1 MSNII
6 QTDKISKLGFGFMR
20 LPKKGDGFDMEQINR
35 MTDAYLESGGNY
47 FDTAFVYSGSEEAM
61 RESLIKRHPREKYMV
76 ATKLN
81 LRYADGPDKLEEQF
95 KTSMQRLGTDYI
107 DFYLLHNMNSKM
119 SRKAE
124 EWGAWDFLL
133 DLKRKGLAKHV
144 GFSFHGQV
152 CDLDEILQNH
162 PEVDFVQLQINY
174 IDWVSPKHDSR
185 GVYEVARAHGKPIV
199 VMEPVK
205 GGLLASE
212 NSPIAKFL
220 RSENPSASLASW
232 ALRFCAELPGVFTT
246 LSGMS
251 EMAHVTDNIAT
262 FKDLQPLSAA
272 ERTAIDK
279 AVEIFK
285 SVPLVECT
293 GCNYCE
299 NCPAKIMIPE
309 LLDIYN
315 NYLVYNT
322 KDKIEPI
329 YRLFSSSWG
338 APVSACVSCGVCET
352 ACPQQLEITD
362 SLKKLSAL
370 FD

>member
-1 MSNII
+1 MAGTI

-20 LPKKGDGFDMEQINR
+20 LPRKGDGFDTEQISQ

-47 FDTAFVYSGSEEAM
+47 FDTAFVYRGSEEAM
-61 RESLIKRHPREKYMV
+61 HKSLVKRHPREKYMV

-81 LRYADGPDKLEEQF
+81 LRHVESPDKMEEQF
-95 KTSMQRLGTDYI
+95 KTSMQRLGLEYL
-107 DFYLLHNMNSKM
+107 DFYLLHNMNAKM
-119 SRKAE
+119 SKQGE
-124 EWGAWDFLL
+124 DWGAWDFLF

-152 CDLDEILQNH
+152 CDLEEVLQKH

-174 IDWVSPKHDSR
+174 IDWVSPKHESR
-185 GVYEVARAHGKPIV
+185 QVYETARKYDKPII

-205 GGLLASE
+205 GGLLAGKD
-212 NSPIAKFL
+212 SPIAKFL

-251 EMAHVTDNIAT
+251 ELSHVTDNIAT
-262 FKDLQPLSAA
+262 FKDLKPLNAA
-272 ERTAIDK
+272 ERAAIDK

-299 NCPAKIMIPE
+299 NCPAKIMIPDF
-309 LLDIYN
+309 LDIYN
-315 NYLVYNT
+315 NYLVYKT
-322 KDKIEPI
+322 TDKVEQT
-329 YRLFSSSWG
+329 YRMFSSWG
-338 APVSACVSCGVCET
+338 AAASACVECGACET
-352 ACPQQLEITD
+352 ACPQALDIIG